1 MNART
6 REFIPVPEKPTVEE
20 CKRLV
25 TVDRIL
31 IGVSSAVIREAD
43 PERGI
48 KSTIEVKT
56 VAVKN
61 ESEMKP
67 ELVMHGPTR
76 RGEVNSYLGI
86 DGRRHYFS
94 AKTGEAIGSEMRP
107 IKSRKAV
114 DALPAL
120 PAR

>member
-1 MNART
+1 MRT

-20 CKRLV
+20 CKRFV
-25 TVDRIL
+25 SADQIL
-31 IGVSSAVIREAD
+31 IGVSSTKVQGAD
-43 PERGI
+43 PERGVKASI
-48 KSTIEVKT
+48 QVKT
-56 VAVKN
+56 VHVKN

-94 AKTGEAIGSEMRP
+94 AETGQAIGSEMRP
-107 IKSRKAV
+107 ITSKKAV
-114 DALPAL
+114 DQFTKL
-120 PAR
+120 